1 MEMIQQQPM
10 TKRKKVVI
18 SVIAVAVCCT
28 WALLALYSVL
38 GGKQDSSVY
47 APQGVYMTQPVP
59 APAVGSGASFYTG
72 SHRPASFMHRS
83 GAPAVTHTVTPHAS
97 AMHSTSS
104 AQVPRVYLTSKATVH
119 SYGGS
124 GSGGASY
131 ATYSHRS
138 SNNSGGGS
146 GVSGVSY
153 ATYAY
158 TGSIY
163 VPAKSNA
170 VTAVGASEAA
180 DLAAQKFGAPRR
192 IKNDLPVVNPDP
204 EPNPEEPVPVGAS
217 PWLLIAL
224 LVAAYTFRVA
234 LRKKNEDLCTIIEK

>member
-47 APQGVYMTQPVP
+47 APQGVYRTQQAP
-59 APAVGSGASFYTG
+59 APAVGGGVSFYTG
-72 SHRPASFMHRS
+72 SRRSASLMYRNA
-83 GAPAVTHTVTPHAS
+83 APATTYTVTPHAP
-97 AMHSTSS
+97 AMRSTSS
-104 AQVPRVYLTSKATVH
+104 AQVPRVYLTSNASMH

-124 GSGGASY
+124 GSGGASS

-153 ATYAY
+153 ASYAY
-158 TGSIY
+158 AGSIY
-163 VPAKSNA
+163 VPSKHNA
-170 VTAVGASEAA
+170 VTAVGASEAE
-180 DLAAQKFGAPRR
+180 DVMAQRFGAPRR
-192 IKNDLPVVNPDP
+192 AKNELPNPNPDP
-204 EPNPEEPVPVGAS
+204 EPSEEEPTPVGS
-217 PWLLIAL
+217 TPWLMMLLLAGAYAL
-224 LVAAYTFRVA
+224 RVA
-234 LRKKNEDLCTIIEK
+234 LRKKNDELCTIVTK

>member
-18 SVIAVAVCCT
+18 SVIAVVVCCT
-28 WALLALYSVL
+28 WALLALYSVV

-47 APQGVYMTQPVP
+47 APQGAYMTQPAP

-72 SHRPASFMHRS
+72 SHRPASLMHRS
-83 GAPAVTHTVTPHAS
+83 AAPAVTYTVTPHA
-97 AMHSTSS
+97 ATMRSTSS
-104 AQVPRVYLTSKATVH
+104 AQVPRVYLTSNASMH

-124 GSGGASY
+124 GSGGATS

-138 SNNSGGGS
+138 SNNSGGG
-146 GVSGVSY
+146 SGVSY

-192 IKNDLPVVNPDP
+192 AKMDGYPVAPGDPMPDEP
-204 EPNPEEPVPVGAS
+204 EGPIGDA

-224 LVAAYTFRVA
+224 LAAAYALRVA
-234 LRKKNEDLCTIIEK
+234 LRRKEESTGIAR